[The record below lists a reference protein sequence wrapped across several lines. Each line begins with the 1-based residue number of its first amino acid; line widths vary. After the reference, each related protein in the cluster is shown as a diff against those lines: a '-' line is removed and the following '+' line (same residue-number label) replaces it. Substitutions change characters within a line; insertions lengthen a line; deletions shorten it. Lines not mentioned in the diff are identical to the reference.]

1 MKQLIIFVLIFSHC
15 CYAENTIFEKVNDRA
30 RVIIDNDFGGD
41 PDGLFQLA
49 HQLLSPSGEV
59 KAIIASQHYSG
70 GFYGSP
76 GDSEFSRT
84 QVDDLLAIM
93 KLPVTPLVFTGSDG
107 SLHSTSKA
115 KITRAAKYIVEEAMR
130 DDKRPLYVVCGA
142 GLTTIASA
150 LLMKPEIA
158 QRITLIWIGGPE
170 YPELAYAPPNAQP
183 VEYNIG
189 IDLKAAQVVFNHSS
203 IPIWQVP
210 RDSYRQTI
218 VSLAELKHK
227 MNEKGVL
234 ANYLLS
240 KLDELLV
247 KADGKLGETY
257 VMGDNPL
264 TLLSVLQTSWEKD
277 PASSEY
283 VIKGAPFISNHGTY
297 KAHSSSRNIRVYR
310 RLDTRLMFEDFFAKV
325 AIFDKNAASKKI
337 HMHKPH

>member
-1 MKQLIIFVLIFSHC
+1 MKQLIIFILILIFSNC
-15 CYAENTIFEKVNDRA
+15 CYAENKILERVSDRV

-70 GFYGSP
+70 GFYGNP
-76 GDSEFSRT
+76 GDSAFSRK

-93 KLPVTPLVFTGSDG
+93 KLPVTPLLFTGSDG
-107 SLHSTSKA
+107 ALSSTRKA
-115 KITRAAKYIVEEAMR
+115 KVTQAAKYIVEEAMR
-130 DDKRPLYVVCGA
+130 DDKRPLYIVCGA

-158 QRITLIWIGGPE
+158 QRMTLVWIGGPE
-170 YPELAYAPPNAQP
+170 YPEFAYPPPNAQP

-189 IDLKAAQVVFNHSS
+189 IDIKAAQVVFNYSS

-210 RDSYRQTI
+210 RDSYRQAI
-218 VSLAELKHK
+218 VSLAELKNR
-227 MNEKGVL
+227 MNEKGAL
-234 ANYLLS
+234 AKYMLL
-240 KLDELLV
+240 KLNELLV
-247 KADGKLGETY
+247 KADGTLGETY

-277 PASSEY
+277 PASSKY
-283 VIKGAPFISNHGTY
+283 VVKKSPLINNNGAYEENKS
-297 KAHSSSRNIRVYR
+297 ARNIRVYTHI
-310 RLDTRLMFEDFFAKV
+310 DTRLMFEDFFAKV
-325 AIFDKNAASKKI
+325 AYFDGPNLLKK
-337 HMHKPH
+337 